1 MPQVRGFGTRLM
13 NHLKECV
20 KRDGIVYFLTYADN
34 YAIGYFRKQGFSKN
48 LTMPKSQ
55 WHVRSPDPRPT
66 VYRLQDN
73 AYRIHYQ
80 AVEPARHPRVVRV
93 CTHPCSL
100 LTKDTRLAH

>member
-1 MPQVRGFGTRLM
+1 M

-55 WHVRSPDPRPT
+55 WHVRSLDPPT
-66 VYRLQDN
+66 NCSQIAGRRHAFNLHD
-73 AYRIHYQ
+73 Q
-80 AVEPARHPRVVRV
+80 AVEPAGPPRGVRV
-93 CTHPCSL
+93 CTHPSSLRTKGQLCL
-100 LTKDTRLAH
+100 LT

>member
-1 MPQVRGFGTRLM
+1 M

-55 WHVRSPDPRPT
+55 WHVRSPNPQLV

-73 AYRIHYQ
+73 MLQQYIIR
-80 AVEPARHPRVVRV
+80 PLSRLPPRVPCVFVRP
-93 CTHPCSL
+93 HSPCSPKALGL
-100 LTKDTRLAH
+100 LH